1 MRIQEQI
8 KQDLKQAMK
17 DKDEEK
23 KNTLRIIIG
32 EFGRAEAKELS
43 DDEVIKIVRK
53 LIKSEQE
60 SLAQSGKSASD
71 SRYIQIL
78 ESYLPQM
85 ASDEEIRRWIAENLD
100 FSNYKNKMQA
110 MRDIMAHFGA
120 SADGNQVKQILQSIG
135 Y

>member
-60 SLAQSGKSASD
+60 SLEQSGKSASD

-85 ASDEEIRRWIAENLD
+85 ASDEEIRQWITENID
-100 FSNYKNKMQA
+100 FSHYKNKMQA

-120 SADGNQVKQILQSIG
+120 RADGNQVKQILQSM
-135 Y
+135 

>member
-60 SLAQSGKSASD
+60 SLEHSGKSALD

-85 ASDEEIRRWIAENLD
+85 ASDEEIRRWIAENID
-100 FSNYKNKMQA
+100 FSHYKNKMQA
-110 MRDIMAHFGA
+110 MRDIMANFGA
-120 SADGNQVKQILQSIG
+120 AADGNQVKQILQG
-135 Y
+135 M

>member
-17 DKDEEK
+17 EKDAEK

-43 DDEVIKIVRK
+43 DDEVVKIVRK

-60 SLAQSGKSASD
+60 SLEQSGKSVSD

-85 ASDEEIRRWIAENLD
+85 ASDDEIRQWIADNID

-120 SADGNQVKQILQSIG
+120 SADGNQVKQILQSM
-135 Y
+135 

>member
-17 DKDEEK
+17 EKDEEK

-32 EFGRAEAKELS
+32 EFGRADAKELS
-43 DDEVIKIVRK
+43 DDEVVKVIRK
-53 LIKSEQE
+53 MIKSEQE
-60 SLAQSGKSASD
+60 SLEYSGKPTD
-71 SRYIQIL
+71 SRYIKIL

-85 ASDEEIRRWIAENLD
+85 ASEDEIRQWIAENID

-110 MRDIMAHFGA
+110 MRDIMAHFGGG
-120 SADGNQVKQILQSIG
+120 ADGNQVKKILQSM
-135 Y
+135 

>member
-32 EFGRAEAKELS
+32 EFGRAEAKELF

-60 SLAQSGKSASD
+60 SLEQSGKSASD

-85 ASDEEIRRWIAENLD
+85 ASDEEIRQWITENID
-100 FSNYKNKMQA
+100 FSHYKNKMQA

-120 SADGNQVKQILQSIG
+120 SADGNQVKRILQEM
-135 Y
+135 

>member
-43 DDEVIKIVRK
+43 DDEVVKIVRK

-60 SLAQSGKSASD
+60 SLEQSGKTASD

-85 ASDEEIRRWIAENLD
+85 ASDEEIRRWIAENID

-120 SADGNQVKQILQSIG
+120 SADGNQVKQILQSM
-135 Y
+135 

>member
-85 ASDEEIRRWIAENLD
+85 ASDEEIRRWIAENID
-100 FSNYKNKMQA
+100 FSDYKNKMQA

-120 SADGNQVKQILQSIG
+120 SADGNQVKQILQSM
-135 Y
+135 

>member
-85 ASDEEIRRWIAENLD
+85 ASDEEIRRWIAENID

-120 SADGNQVKQILQSIG
+120 SADGNQVKRILQSM
-135 Y
+135 

>member
-8 KQDLKQAMK
+8 RQDLKQAMK

-43 DDEVIKIVRK
+43 DEEVVKIVRK

-85 ASDEEIRRWIAENLD
+85 ASDEEIRQWIAENID
-100 FSNYKNKMQA
+100 FSHYKNKMQA

-120 SADGNQVKQILQSIG
+120 SADGNQVKRILQRM
-135 Y
+135 

>member
-43 DDEVIKIVRK
+43 DDEVVKIVRK

-78 ESYLPQM
+78 ESYLPQT
-85 ASDEEIRRWIAENLD
+85 ASDEEIRRWIADNID
-100 FSNYKNKMQA
+100 FSHYKNKMQA

-120 SADGNQVKQILQSIG
+120 SADGNQVKQILQSM
-135 Y
+135 

>member
-23 KNTLRIIIG
+23 KNTLRIVIG
-32 EFGRAEAKELS
+32 EFGRAEAKDLS
-43 DDEVIKIVRK
+43 DDEVVKIIKK

-60 SLAQSGKSASD
+60 SLEHAGKPAD
-71 SRYIQIL
+71 SRYIKIL

-85 ASDEEIRRWIAENLD
+85 VSDEEIRQWIADNID

-120 SADGNQVKQILQSIG
+120 GADGNQVKKILQSF
-135 Y
+135 

>member
-32 EFGRAEAKELS
+32 EFGRAAAKELS
-43 DDEVIKIVRK
+43 DEEVIKIVRK

-60 SLAQSGKSASD
+60 LLEQSGQSASD
-71 SRYIQIL
+71 SRYLQIL
-78 ESYLPQM
+78 AFYLPQM
-85 ASDEEIRRWIAENLD
+85 ASDEEIRGWIADNID
-100 FSNYKNKMQA
+100 FSHYKNKMQA
-110 MRDIMAHFGA
+110 MRDIMAHFGT
-120 SADGNQVKQILQSIG
+120 SVDGNQVKQILQRM
-135 Y
+135 

>member
-60 SLAQSGKSASD
+60 SLEHSGKSASD

-85 ASDEEIRRWIAENLD
+85 ASDEEIRRWIAENID
-100 FSNYKNKMQA
+100 FSHYKNKMQA
-110 MRDIMAHFGA
+110 MREIMAHFGPA
-120 SADGNQVKQILQSIG
+120 ADGNQVKQILQSM
-135 Y
+135 